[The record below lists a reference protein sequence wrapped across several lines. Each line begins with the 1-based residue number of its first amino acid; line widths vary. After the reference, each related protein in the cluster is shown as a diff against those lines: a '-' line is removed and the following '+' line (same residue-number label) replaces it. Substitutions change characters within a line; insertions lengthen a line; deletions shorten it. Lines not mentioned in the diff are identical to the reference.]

1 MNKLNKMNELLR
13 GLDAEGFSRERE
25 QHVLSPGG
33 MKQHSI
39 FVVGVI
45 YLIKQGVRA
54 VDTGGRQGL
63 DPKGP
68 CDISHSKGWGRS

>member
-1 MNKLNKMNELLR
+1 MNELLR
-13 GLDAEGFSRERE
+13 GLDAEVFQGEGTARAKPRRYETT
-25 QHVLSPGG
+25 QHICSWC
-33 MKQHSI
+33 
-39 FVVGVI
+39 I

>member
-25 QHVLSPGG
+25 QHVQSPRG

-39 FVVGVI
+39 FVVGLSI
-45 YLIKQGVRA
+45 
-54 VDTGGRQGL
+54 
-63 DPKGP
+63 
-68 CDISHSKGWGRS
+68 